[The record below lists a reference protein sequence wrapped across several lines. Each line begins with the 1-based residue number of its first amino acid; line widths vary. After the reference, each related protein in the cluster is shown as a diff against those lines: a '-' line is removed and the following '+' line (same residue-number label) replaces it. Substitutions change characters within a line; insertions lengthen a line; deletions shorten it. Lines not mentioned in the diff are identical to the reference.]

1 MTTPNTGMP
10 PINIWDKGRDFVTVL
25 LIPAVVWLNT
35 QTQRNAEMAYD
46 LTNAKTQIKENRA
59 NVVEL
64 RRDYNALNLQFVEL
78 KATLRAIQDSLG
90 GLKTQLD
97 GVEGRLREIET
108 SLQRIQGANQYRVSN
123 GGYQN
128 RSTTAVLP
136 FTHSYA
142 PQPSPVRTPASVT
155 PSPPPGTP

>member
-1 MTTPNTGMP
+1 MTTPNTGAP

-46 LTNAKTQIKENRA
+46 LTNAKTQIKENRSS
-59 NVVEL
+59 VVEL

-78 KATLRAIQDSLG
+78 KATLRSIQDSLG

-123 GGYQN
+123 GG
-128 RSTTAVLP
+128 SSALP
-136 FTHSYA
+136 FTHSYI
-142 PQPSPVRTPASVT
+142 PQPGPARTPASIA
-155 PSPPPGTP
+155 PPPPSTP

>member
-1 MTTPNTGMP
+1 MNTPHTGAP
-10 PINIWDKGRDFVTVL
+10 PINIWDKGRDFVTIL

-35 QTQRNAEMAYD
+35 QTQRNAEMAYE

-123 GGYQN
+123 GGYPN
-128 RSTTAVLP
+128 SGNSTLP
-136 FTHSYA
+136 FTHAYT
-142 PQPSPVRTPASVT
+142 PQPSPARAPASVIT
-155 PSPPPGTP
+155 PTPLGIP